1 MSVGS
6 VPKYFGC
13 IILSMSVILP
23 SVGQSGC
30 WLCEKLTNVQ
40 KIPYSAVVK
49 KMKKYS
55 HTDPDHHQKLTTSRG
70 SPLAHV

>member
-49 KMKKYS
+49 KMKK
-55 HTDPDHHQKLTTSRG
+55 
-70 SPLAHV
+70 